1 MNTAILVFCV
11 ACLALSVYASGDEAP
26 AINIDII
33 NHVNSVQAKW
43 TAGHNKRFQGLKIK
57 DIKKLCGTAITGEA
71 ELPIKDVEIPAA
83 LPDTFDS
90 RTEWPQCASIGA
102 IRDQGH
108 CGSCWAFGAVES
120 LTDRF
125 CIQSNGQSKPI
136 LAAQD
141 PTSCD
146 NSNSGCNG
154 GYLASVWKYMASTGV
169 VTEPCYPYEMGTCH
183 HPGCSELPT
192 PKCNKI
198 CNTSA
203 LIFTTDKHHAVA
215 GYSIARNIT
224 AIAAEILKNGPVEA
238 AFTVY
243 EDFNNYVSG
252 VYHHV
257 TGSAEGGHAIKIIG
271 WGTESGTDYWLV
283 ANSWNTDWG
292 DQGFFKI
299 RRGTNECGI
308 EAQVTAGLAKV

>member
-1 MNTAILVFCV
+1 MKHTTILLVCV
-11 ACLALSVYASGDEAP
+11 ACFVLSVYAVGDEAP
-26 AINIDII
+26 AIDFDLIDQ
-33 NHVNSVQAKW
+33 VNNAQTAW
-43 TAGHNKRFQGLKIK
+43 RAGHNKRFEGLKIK
-57 DIKKLCGTAITGEA
+57 DIKRLCGTAITGSP
-71 ELPIKDVEIPAA
+71 ELPIKEVEIPAA
-83 LPDTFDS
+83 LPTTFDA
-90 RTEWPQCASIGA
+90 RTEWPGCIGA

-108 CGSCWAFGAVES
+108 CGSCWAFGAVEALS
-120 LTDRF
+120 DRF
-125 CIQSNGQSKPI
+125 CIQSKAQTKVV

-146 NSNSGCNG
+146 TSNAGCNG
-154 GYLASVWKYMASTGV
+154 GNLGPVWKYMMSTGV
-169 VTEPCYPYEMGTCH
+169 VTEECYPYEMGTCK

-192 PKCNKI
+192 PKCNKV
-198 CNTSA
+198 CSNA
-203 LIFTTDKHHAVA
+203 ANFATDKRHSVSA
-215 GYSIARNIT
+215 YSVARNIT
-224 AIAAEILKNGPVEA
+224 QIAAEIMMNGPVEA

-243 EDFNNYVSG
+243 TDFNNYVSG

-271 WGTESGTDYWLV
+271 WGTENATDYWLV

-308 EAQVTAGLAKV
+308 ESQITTGLAKV